1 MKKEKYNVVIIDDE
15 DLCINSLCNSLEEN
29 ERFEVVATEKR
40 AEIGK
45 KLIMTVHPDLL
56 FVDIEMPTMSGL
68 DLVRSIKEEVNW
80 EMQVVFYTAFDKYLL
95 EALRES
101 AFDYLLKPYQEE
113 ELNTVL
119 KRFINHSE
127 SNNAQKESF
136 DEQVSNLYSTRNAR
150 FLVTTVRGY
159 QMINTEDV
167 GYFEY
172 NTLKRLWHIVLRD
185 KTVNIKRG
193 TTSADLIHLSDNL
206 IQVNQHQ
213 IINTN
218 YLDTIEN
225 KKCKLLSP
233 FDEKE
238 FMISRKYQQDVEDHF
253 FML

>member
-15 DLCINSLCNSLEEN
+15 DLCINNLCNSLEKD
-29 ERFEVVATEKR
+29 ERFEVVATEKKP
-40 AEIGK
+40 EIGK
-45 KLIMTVHPDLL
+45 KMIMNVHPDLL

-68 DLVRSIKEEVNW
+68 DLVRSIKEEVSW

-113 ELNTVL
+113 ELKTVL
-119 KRFINHSE
+119 KRFINHTE
-127 SNNAQKESF
+127 NTAQKGTF
-136 DEQVSNLYSTRNAR
+136 DEQVSNLYSTKKSG
-150 FLVTTVRGY
+150 FLITTVRGY
-159 QMINTEDV
+159 QMIKTEDV

-185 KTVNIKRG
+185 KMVNIKRG
-193 TTSADLIHLSDNL
+193 TTSADLIHLSENF

-225 KKCKLLSP
+225 KKCKLVAP

-238 FMISRKYQQDVEDHF
+238 FLISRKYQQDVEDHF